1 MRYPTPS
8 STKPSES
15 SRATKHPS
23 RSPKENAAPSKGV
36 HARKH
41 DLKALKTRR
50 ASHYDPKPPRITVHG
65 LPGYTGGILPPDAV
79 DPRPPALPLDG
90 FECIRTLGDGA
101 YGLVL
106 LVRACDRPNV
116 TKLERPGSLF
126 AVKVLSKEKMK
137 MIDQKHPADA
147 NAERTHLSELPWS
160 PWVNGVVGAFRD
172 ELNLYLMLEF
182 IPSGCFYDVIQTRG
196 PFDAATARF
205 YFANITAGLYFLH
218 GEGIIHRDLKPA
230 NILVRPDGYLTIAD
244 FGYARSADD
253 EGQITDWMM
262 IGTPLYMS
270 PEVLCYQ
277 HMTGRSVDWWAAG
290 VTLYE
295 MLTKRTPFFGTSEN
309 KIFKRISLGKYKWP
323 KGLRVGASLK
333 SIVKGLL
340 NTTAEHRLGVIDS
353 VLEHPWLNNIDWDKM
368 EAGRYMAPWVPEVP
382 APTQT
387 WLNKGLPPPHYLPGL
402 KVCAPAVHREWDD
415 RQPRKKLPI

>member
-15 SRATKHPS
+15 SRVTKHPS
-23 RSPKENAAPSKGV
+23 RTSKDNAAPSKGV
-36 HARKH
+36 HARKQV
-41 DLKALKTRR
+41 LKAFTRR
-50 ASHYDPKPPRITVHG
+50 ASHYDPLPPRITVHG

-79 DPRPPALPLDG
+79 DPRPTAVTLNSL
-90 FECIRTLGDGA
+90 ECIRTLGDGA
-101 YGLVL
+101 YGHVI
-106 LVRACDRPNV
+106 LVRTLNHPNSR
-116 TKLERPGSLF
+116 KLERPGSLF
-126 AVKVLSKEKMK
+126 AVKVLSKERMK
-137 MIDQKHPADA
+137 LIDQKHPADT
-147 NAERTHLSELPWS
+147 NAERTHLSELSWS

-172 ELNLYLMLEF
+172 ESNLYLMLEF

-205 YFANITAGLYFLH
+205 YFANIVAGLYFLH

-244 FGYARSADD
+244 FGYARRDDD
-253 EGQITDWMM
+253 ESGPITEWLM
-262 IGTPLYMS
+262 IGTPIYMA

-295 MLTKRTPFFGTSEN
+295 MITKRTPFFGTDEN
-309 KIFKRISLGKYKWP
+309 KIFKRISSGKYKWP

-333 SIVKGLL
+333 SIVASLL
-340 NTTAEHRLGVIDS
+340 NTTAEHRLGVNDS

-368 EAGRYMAPWVPEVP
+368 QAGRYLAPWIPGVP

-387 WLNKGLPPPHYLPGL
+387 WLSKGLPPPHCIPDPESFPTS
-402 KVCAPAVHREWDD
+402 CAPRMG
-415 RQPRKKLPI
+415 